1 MKGWTTQWHVQT
13 VQPRNKMISRSVDN
27 ANHLEC
33 KCNARATCLFPTIS
47 QHLFSRHL
55 QATWTNIDRSY
66 GLSYLSTSDSLFRVY
81 HGSASI
87 HSHLQ
92 SGEIS
97 KFMSAW
103 FCKHLVHEIFRIFD
117 SENQKQIKF
126 KSSFTCLKSQLCALA
141 EVPHGRNVARDN
153 RIVVR
158 NFSSGPGGFA
168 EVCKDGRC
176 VAKRA
181 RISPSSFNLF
191 DSDQN

>member
-1 MKGWTTQWHVQT
+1 MNNT
-13 VQPRNKMISRSVDN
+13 VTRSNCSTSKQNDLTKCGQRQPSRMQMQRTCDLSFSNHIS
-27 ANHLEC
+27 A
-33 KCNARATCLFPTIS
+33 
-47 QHLFSRHL
+47 LFSRHL

-87 HSHLQ
+87 HSDRRA
-92 SGEIS
+92 G
-97 KFMSAW
+97 KFQNSCQPLGFANIRN
-103 FCKHLVHEIFRIFD
+103 EIFRIFD

>member
-1 MKGWTTQWHVQT
+1 
-13 VQPRNKMISRSVDN
+13 MISRSVDN

-66 GLSYLSTSDSLFRVY
+66 GLSYLATSDSLFRVY

-87 HSHLQ
+87 HSDRRA
-92 SGEIS
+92 G
-97 KFMSAW
+97 KFQNSCQPLGFANIRN
-103 FCKHLVHEIFRIFD
+103 EIFRIFD